1 MNKCSGVYTLA
12 INVRMSTLGVFRLML
27 YPLEPHIPS
36 SSIVATFTFPVCSLC
51 LSFLLVFYFCF
62 IFLFSSVPLV
72 LFVKQ
77 LCINIF
83 LSSF

>member
-1 MNKCSGVYTLA
+1 MNKCSGEHNLA
-12 INVRMSTLGVFRLML
+12 VNVRMSTYP
-27 YPLEPHIPS
+27 YPLEPHLS
-36 SSIVATFTFPVCSLC
+36 SSLVVAAFTFPVCSLC

-62 IFLFSSVPLV
+62 TFLLSSVPLV

-83 LSSF
+83 PSSF